1 MIRGEIMKNIVLKNK
16 YKVVSM
22 PKTTAQIFKDLK
34 VGDVI
39 EISLLLT
46 SRRGGDN
53 NSLYALY
60 PLINGVACSGIPT
73 INKLIDKGMVLEEV
87 GELDER

>member
-1 MIRGEIMKNIVLKNK
+1 MNRIILKNK
-16 YKVVSM
+16 YKVVAI
-22 PKTTAQIFKDLK
+22 PKTTARTFKDLK
-34 VGDVI
+34 IGDII
-39 EISLLLT
+39 EISLPLT

-73 INKLIDKGMVLEEV
+73 INKLLDKGMILQEV
-87 GELDER
+87 GEDND

>member
-1 MIRGEIMKNIVLKNK
+1 MNNIILKNK
-16 YKVVSM
+16 YKVVAM

-34 VGDVI
+34 IGDII
-39 EISLLLT
+39 EISLPLT

-60 PLINGVACSGIPT
+60 PLINGTACSGIPT
-73 INKLIDKGMVLEEV
+73 INKLLDKGMILEEM
-87 GELDER
+87 GEE

>member
-1 MIRGEIMKNIVLKNK
+1 MSEKNIILKNK
-16 YKVVSM
+16 YKVIAM

-34 VGDVI
+34 VGDII
-39 EISLLLT
+39 EITLPLT

-60 PLINGVACSGIPT
+60 PLINGIACSGIPT
-73 INKLIDKGMVLEEV
+73 INKLINKGMILEEI
-87 GELDER
+87 GE